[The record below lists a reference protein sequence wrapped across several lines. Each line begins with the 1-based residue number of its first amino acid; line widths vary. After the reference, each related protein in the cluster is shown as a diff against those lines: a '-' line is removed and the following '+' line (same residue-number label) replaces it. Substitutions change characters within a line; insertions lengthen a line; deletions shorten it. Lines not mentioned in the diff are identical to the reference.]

1 MIRNEE
7 GASLCL
13 VRRDPIETTP
23 ETDYTNICFGIKE
36 TDLRLDQYLFWN
48 QGEGSGLSKY
58 LFRNPVDMG
67 RIRKHVFQ
75 EVNLENPQS

>member
-1 MIRNEE
+1 M
-7 GASLCL
+7 SSPS
-13 VRRDPIETTP
+13 RRYRDTP
-23 ETDYTNICFGIKE
+23 ETDYINIYFGIKE

-48 QGEGSGLSKY
+48 QGEGLGLSKY

-75 EVNLENPQS
+75 EVNPENPQS